1 MDHPMFTKEHL
12 ALRKVIRN
20 FLEQEVVP
28 HLNKWEEDGEI
39 PRSLF
44 KKMGDLGFFTFLFSE
59 EDGGSG
65 KDYIAAGILNEEL
78 GYTGSGGIAASIGVH
93 LGIATPPIAN
103 FGNKEQKE
111 KYLKP
116 AIAGEIV
123 GALAVTEP
131 GAGSDVAS
139 LRTIAKRDGDYYIL
153 NGSKVFITNG
163 VYADFYIVAAKTA
176 PEKGY
181 KGISLFIVEKNRPG
195 FIVNKKLDKIGLRLS
210 DTAEL
215 FFDEVQIPKSQI
227 LGTENQGF
235 YMIMHNFQWER
246 LMIALNSIGIAERA
260 YQLALRYSKER
271 IQFNKHLHEM
281 QVVRHKLVEMKVE
294 IEKARYLTYQALYLM
309 AQGKEAVT
317 ETTMAKLAASEM
329 AHRVSYQAQQLFGG
343 YGYMNESEI
352 SRIWKDTRVNTI
364 VGGTSEIMKEILAKK
379 LIDESK

>member
-20 FLEQEVVP
+20 FFQQEVVP
-28 HLNKWEEDGEI
+28 YLNKWEEDGEI

-163 VYADFYIVAAKTA
+163 VYADFYVVAAKTA

-379 LIDESK
+379 LIDES

>member
-20 FLEQEVVP
+20 FFQQEVVP
-28 HLNKWEEDGEI
+28 YLNKWEEDGEI

-163 VYADFYIVAAKTA
+163 VYADFYVVAAKTA

-281 QVVRHKLVEMKVE
+281 QVVRHKLVEMKVD

-379 LIDESK
+379 LIDES

>member
-1 MDHPMFTKEHL
+1 MEHPMFTKEHL

-20 FLEQEVVP
+20 FFQQEVVP
-28 HLNKWEEDGEI
+28 YLNKWEEDGEI

-163 VYADFYIVAAKTA
+163 VYADFYVVAAKTA

-281 QVVRHKLVEMKVE
+281 QVVRHKLVEMKVD

-317 ETTMAKLAASEM
+317 ETTMAKLTASEM

-379 LIDESK
+379 LIDES